1 MLVHCVRLAREIKT
15 FFFYENLSS
24 PLNSNLIAFFIMP
37 YRDKFKITQNA
48 ITLSI
53 SIAFII
59 KPQFFSHWKVGSAGL
74 YIRV

>member
-1 MLVHCVRLAREIKT
+1 MLMHCVRLARRNKN

-24 PLNSNLIAFFIMP
+24 PLNSNLIAFFIML

-48 ITLSI
+48 RALSI

-59 KPQFFSHWKVGSAGL
+59 KPQFFSGSW
-74 YIRV
+74 